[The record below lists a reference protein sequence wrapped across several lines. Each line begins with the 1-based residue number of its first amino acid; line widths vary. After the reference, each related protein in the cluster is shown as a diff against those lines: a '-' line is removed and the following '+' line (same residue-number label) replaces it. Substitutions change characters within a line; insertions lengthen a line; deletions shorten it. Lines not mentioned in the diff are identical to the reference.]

1 MGLGEI
7 FGKPVSRDVIAKL
20 RGIGL
25 VASSSRDPKYNGAS
39 TYVTTQRF
47 LVQNGLDSLADLPE
61 FDPALVDNTPMPCEL
76 RNALGLSDEH
86 DHEEEMAGKEEE
98 VIGI

>member
-7 FGKPVSRDVIAKL
+7 FGKPVSRDIIGKF

-25 VASSSRDPKYNGAS
+25 LASGARDPKYNGAS
-39 TYVTTQRF
+39 TYVTTQQF
-47 LVQNGLDSLADLPE
+47 LVQNGLDSLANLPE
-61 FDPALVDNTPMPCEL
+61 LDPALLDNAPMPAEL
-76 RNALGLSDEH
+76 RSALGLSDEH
-86 DHEEEMAGKEEE
+86 DHEEELAGKEEE